1 MDFIMCVY
9 IRFTTHAAIYVRC
22 VSCVCMCVW
31 CVASVYMY
39 THSKHVYTCI
49 LVYTYLHVH
58 DINGCEY
65 TQNTL
70 KRLGVNNIPGIEEVN
85 LFRDDG
91 SVVHFKNPK
100 V

>member
-1 MDFIMCVY
+1 M
-9 IRFTTHAAIYVRC
+9 
-22 VSCVCMCVW
+22 
-31 CVASVYMY
+31 
-39 THSKHVYTCI
+39 
-49 LVYTYLHVH
+49 H

>member
-39 THSKHVYTCI
+39 THSKHVYTDI
-49 LVYTYLHVH
+49 QVYT
-58 DINGCEY
+58 
-65 TQNTL
+65 
-70 KRLGVNNIPGIEEVN
+70 
-85 LFRDDG
+85 
-91 SVVHFKNPK
+91 
-100 V
+100 